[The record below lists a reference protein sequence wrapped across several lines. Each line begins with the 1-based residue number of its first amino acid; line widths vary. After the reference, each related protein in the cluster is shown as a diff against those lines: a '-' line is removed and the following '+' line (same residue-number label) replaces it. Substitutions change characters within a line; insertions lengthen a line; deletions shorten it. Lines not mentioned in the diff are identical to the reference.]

1 MRSGHQNL
9 SNTPG
14 CPSTLA
20 TLTDQAMK
28 GTHHSAMGMRI
39 TWIGFAVNLLLGIVK
54 SLAGWALNSKALIA
68 DGLHSFMDLLS
79 DLAVLLGLSIARLP
93 EDDNHHFGHHKFVSL
108 AKFFIGGGLLVLAI
122 WLVVSSILDLRS
134 GGRVTPVA
142 GSAACVA
149 ILSIIVKE
157 LLFWWTRGVARHLKS
172 GLLMANAWHHRMD
185 SVSSAGVAV
194 ALLGVWIAGVDW
206 VFLDSA
212 VTLVLGCYLS
222 VEAARIFLRAC
233 ADLLDAA
240 PERAVIED
248 LREHILPTPGA
259 LAYHDFRVRRVGD
272 IYEVD
277 LHLQVNAQLTVAKG
291 HQIARE
297 VKVRLR
303 EQHPEVAKVLVH
315 LEPADDAHL
324 MERGISDAGT
334 ARSADQA

>member
-1 MRSGHQNL
+1 
-9 SNTPG
+9 
-14 CPSTLA
+14 
-20 TLTDQAMK
+20 MK
-28 GTHHSAMGMRI
+28 VTRGRANGIQI
-39 TWIGFAVNLLLGIVK
+39 TWIGLVVNLVLGIVK
-54 SLAGWALNSKALIA
+54 TLAGWALNSKALIA

-79 DLAVLLGLSIARLP
+79 DLAVLLGLSIACLP
-93 EDDNHHFGHHKFVSL
+93 EDANHHFGHHKFVSL
-108 AKFFIGGGLLVLAI
+108 AKFFIGGILLVLAML
-122 WLVVSSILDLRS
+122 LVLSSVLDLRS
-134 GGRVTPVA
+134 GTRMTPVA
-142 GSAACVA
+142 GSAVCVA
-149 ILSIIVKE
+149 MISMIVKE
-157 LLFWWTRGVARHLKS
+157 ALFWWTRGVAKRLQS

-185 SVSSAGVAV
+185 SLSSAGVAV
-194 ALLGVWIAGVDW
+194 ALLSVWFAGANW
-206 VFLDSA
+206 AFLDSA

-277 LHLQVNAQLTVAKG
+277 LHLQVNAKLTVEKG

-297 VKVRLR
+297 VKVRLL

-315 LEPADDAHL
+315 VEPADEAHL
-324 MERGISDAGT
+324 IQRGISDAGVV
-334 ARSADQA
+334 RPSQKV